1 MKWRVGLVIGGILL
15 AWTGPGLS
23 AQAESPA
30 VTLTIDRAISQALAN
45 QPLIQQAQAAV
56 EAARAR
62 VGQANSSYYPFV
74 SGSGSYDRLSDQS
87 FAISSVLPP
96 ALLQGAT
103 IPSNIAPLLNEP
115 FSLVP
120 VNVWDFHVGLNQVIF
135 QFGKRGVQ
143 VKLAESG
150 VSAAQIGVEQIRLS
164 LAFQAAQGFYSV
176 LFLRDQVS
184 AVNEQQANLQEHLA
198 ATRAKAQAGTATKYD
213 ELATEVRIS
222 TLQSQLID
230 AQNQLEKQTIA
241 FKQLLGIPESTRLD
255 LQGEFTAP
263 PDAPASEA
271 SPADAAATE
280 QALLGSAMAR
290 RPEIRQAEEGE
301 REAELA
307 RRLATMGGWPTVSG
321 HASVGYKNGILPD
334 INTPAFNWVA
344 GVQVNV
350 PIFEGFLIT
359 KQGEEA
365 EKKLAAARESTLAVK
380 RAVTT
385 QVLQALQDVAAG
397 RDQVQSAQLQ
407 LQQAKDMLDVVK
419 IQYDLGM
426 LTNLEYLDAQAAL
439 ERAELG
445 SLLAQYR
452 EVLNEYALRQAA
464 GTPAWQATPPQ
475 GSGAAQGPSAARTAP
490 GTTSPGW
497 SLESSAGRDASRPT
511 HAAQRQPLG
520 LM

>member
-1 MKWRVGLVIGGILL
+1 MKSWVGLVIGGILL
-15 AWTGPGLS
+15 AWTGPALS

-241 FKQLLGIPESTRLD
+241 FKQLLGIPESTGWTCRV
-255 LQGEFTAP
+255 
-263 PDAPASEA
+263 S
-271 SPADAAATE
+271 S
-280 QALLGSAMAR
+280 R
-290 RPEIRQAEEGE
+290 
-301 REAELA
+301 
-307 RRLATMGGWPTVSG
+307 RRLMRL
-321 HASVGYKNGILPD
+321 HRRLP
-334 INTPAFNWVA
+334 P
-344 GVQVNV
+344 
-350 PIFEGFLIT
+350 
-359 KQGEEA
+359 
-365 EKKLAAARESTLAVK
+365 R
-380 RAVTT
+380 
-385 QVLQALQDVAAG
+385 
-397 RDQVQSAQLQ
+397 
-407 LQQAKDMLDVVK
+407 
-419 IQYDLGM
+419 
-426 LTNLEYLDAQAAL
+426 
-439 ERAELG
+439 
-445 SLLAQYR
+445 
-452 EVLNEYALRQAA
+452 
-464 GTPAWQATPPQ
+464 TPPQ
-475 GSGAAQGPSAARTAP
+475 PSRPCLIPPWRGGPRSGKRRKGKGRRSLPGGLPPWGVGQRSPGMRLWATRTAF
-490 GTTSPGW
+490 
-497 SLESSAGRDASRPT
+497 SRIST
-511 HAAQRQPLG
+511 HRRSTG
-520 LM
+520 LRAFR

>member
-1 MKWRVGLVIGGILL
+1 MKVWVGLVIGGLLL
-15 AWTGPGLS
+15 AGTGPSLF
-23 AQAESPA
+23 AQGAGPA
-30 VTLTIDRAISQALAN
+30 VTETIDQAISQALAN

-87 FAISSVLPP
+87 FTISSLLP
-96 ALLQGAT
+96 ASELQQLGIT
-103 IPSNIAPLLNEP
+103 IPPNIAPILGTP
-115 FSLVP
+115 IALVP

-184 AVNEQQANLQEHLA
+184 AIDEQLANLQEHLT
-198 ATRAKAQAGTATKYD
+198 ATQAKAQAGSATRYD

-222 TLQSQLID
+222 TLQSQRID
-230 AQNQLEKQTIA
+230 AQNQLERQTIA
-241 FKQLLGIPESTRLD
+241 FKQLLGIPESTHLD
-255 LQGEFTAP
+255 MQGDFTAP
-263 PDAPASEA
+263 SDAPAPDA
-271 SPADAAATE
+271 SATDASANA
-280 QALLGSAMAR
+280 QALLDSAMAQ
-290 RPEIRQAEEGE
+290 RPDI
-301 REAELA
+301 REAVEAERAAELS

-334 INTPAFNWVA
+334 IYTPEFNWVA

-350 PIFEGFLIT
+350 PIFEGFLIS

-365 EKKLAAARESTLAVK
+365 ERKLLAARENTLSVK
-380 RAVTT
+380 RTVTT
-385 QVLQALQDVAAG
+385 QVFQALQDVVAG
-397 RDQVQSAQLQ
+397 HEQVQSAQTQ
-407 LQQAKDMLDVVK
+407 LQQAKDMLEVVK
-419 IQYDLGM
+419 LQYDLGM

-452 EVLNEYALRQAA
+452 EVLNVYALKQV
-464 GTPAWQATPPQ
+464 TATPIWQTSPAPGSGASQ
-475 GSGAAQGPSAARTAP
+475 GSGATPAA
-490 GTTSPGW
+490 SP
-497 SLESSAGRDASRPT
+497 
-511 HAAQRQPLG
+511 
-520 LM
+520 